1 MANTAKPKLIYSV
14 DSNPKRCMRIYEW
27 NGRKFKINFEHTNGT
42 PCGFNYKCS
51 VSIMNSDG
59 EWKYLED
66 DLSLGLGWH
75 NMYYQDNNDKGIS
88 EVNKTAEKGFL
99 NYIKTVY

>member
-1 MANTAKPKLIYSV
+1 MTNTAKPKLIYSA
-14 DSNPKRCMRIYEW
+14 DKNPKQVMHIYEW
-27 NGRKFKINFEHTNGT
+27 NGRKFKIRFEHTNGSS
-42 PCGFNYKCS
+42 CGFNSKCS

-66 DLSLGLGWH
+66 NNSLGIDWR
-75 NMYYQDNNDKGIS
+75 NMYYKNDEYPRIA
-88 EVNKTAEKGFL
+88 EVNKTAEKVFI